1 MQHGLN
7 NDAPQHNGAMQY
19 VAPQHNGAMQHTHNA
34 SMVIVHRN
42 MGDTDVSTH

>member
-19 VAPQHNGAMQHTHNA
+19 VAPQHNTHNA